1 MSNRQ
6 TTKNSERSKSEAKTE
21 AILKGA
27 MQEFLKHGYA
37 ATSMDKVSKAA
48 AVSKATVYNHFGDKE
63 NLFNALIQNLARD
76 KFQTVMGL
84 HEPQSLE
91 QDPKIVLSGIAT
103 RMLENAKSDR
113 AFQNFIRIIIGE
125 SGRFPELAKAYVNN
139 LAKPAIE
146 TLTQYLKSHPELKL
160 EDPEAT
166 VRVIVGTL
174 VYFIMLQE
182 MMHGKDIIP
191 LDSDRLIKTL
201 TDLILACRREAPRST
216 K

>member
-21 AILKGA
+21 TILKGA
-27 MQEFLKHGYA
+27 IQEFLKHGYA
-37 ATSMDKVSKAA
+37 ATSMDKIAKAA
-48 AVSKATVYNHFGDKE
+48 AVSKATVYSHFGDKE
-63 NLFNALIQNLARD
+63 SLFNAVMQDLSKD

-84 HEPQSLE
+84 HESQSLE
-91 QDPKIVLSGIAT
+91 QDPKRVLSGIAT

-113 AFQNFIRIIIGE
+113 AFQDFIRIIIGE

-146 TLTQYLKSHPELKL
+146 TLTHYFKSHPELKL
-160 EDPEAT
+160 DDPEAT
-166 VRVIVGTL
+166 VRVMVGTL
-174 VYFIMLQE
+174 VYFVMLQE

-191 LDSDRLIKTL
+191 LEGDRVIKTL
-201 TDLILACRREAPRST
+201 IDLIVGDRY
-216 K
+216 